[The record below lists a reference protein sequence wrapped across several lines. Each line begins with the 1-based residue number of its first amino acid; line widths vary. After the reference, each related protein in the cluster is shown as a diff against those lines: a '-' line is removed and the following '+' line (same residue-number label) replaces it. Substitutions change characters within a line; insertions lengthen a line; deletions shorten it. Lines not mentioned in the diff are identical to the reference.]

1 VLDLAIR
8 AAGRACEASPLLA
21 RALRSARFKGRCRIV
36 SAMRRVP
43 LASDLAAECGGL
55 TFELDLRD
63 DVQRAIYFECYE
75 PRDLALVQSL
85 VPAGGVCVDVGANV
99 GFYSLHFA
107 RLVGPSG
114 RVFAF
119 EPDPRNA
126 ARLRRNVALNAFE
139 PIVEVDERAVSGR
152 DGRATLHRSDPDH
165 SGWGSLAAHADET
178 STVDVSTTTL
188 DSFLEARGIDR
199 VDLLKADVEG
209 SEIDLLRGATRSL
222 RKRRLRRLFIEFN
235 GVRLAGSGLGLPEFL
250 APLEAAGYRPA
261 GAHADLVD
269 RMRSGNVPAHTVWP
283 NLLFEAPRV

>member
-1 VLDLAIR
+1 
-8 AAGRACEASPLLA
+8 
-21 RALRSARFKGRCRIV
+21 
-36 SAMRRVP
+36 MRRVP

-139 PIVEVDERAVSGR
+139 AIVEVAETAVSGR

-165 SGWGSLAAHADET
+165 SGWGSLAAHAEET
-178 STVDVSTTTL
+178 SKVEVATTTL
-188 DSFLEARGIDR
+188 DSFLDARAIER
-199 VDLLKADVEG
+199 VDFLKADVEG
-209 SEIDLLRGATRSL
+209 SEIELLRGAARSL
-222 RKRRLRRLFIEFN
+222 RKGCLRRLFIEFN
-235 GVRLAGSGLGLPEFL
+235 GVRLAERGLGLEDFL
-250 APLEAAGYRPA
+250 RPLENAGYRPA
-261 GAHADLVD
+261 GPHAALVD
-269 RMRSGNVPAHTVWP
+269 RMRQGAIEAHTVWP
-283 NLLFEAPRV
+283 NLLFEAPAIHLR